1 MDGGLTTR
9 QPGPMPPAAGLRMP
23 IQDLRVPSS
32 WRRVSRFEGRA
43 FVARLILWIG
53 TFALTGYGVRE
64 MLAIISVNDDPTVL
78 QRLMVIFFGLTLAW
92 ISHAAASAVAGLLP
106 ARRVPLNADPET
118 PTRTALVMPIYN
130 EDASRTTAG
139 LRAMAEAL
147 AEQGD
152 ASGFE
157 IVILSDSTQPDAW
170 MLETQAV
177 ARLRDEL
184 CDIMPVWYRRRWRNT
199 GRKVGNL
206 HDFVEHWGGRYD
218 FMITLDADSLMGAG
232 TLIRLRQAM
241 QADAELGLLQ
251 TLPRLVGRRSL
262 YARLQQFGSCM
273 YGPPAARGVA
283 AWSGNEGNYWG
294 HNAIVRIEAFAGACG
309 LPELPGRG
317 PFGGH
322 ILSHDFVEA
331 ALLRRA
337 GWKVRMVC
345 AWDGSY
351 EESPPSLIDLA
362 IRDRRWAQGNLQH
375 SKVLGAAGLSLH
387 SRLHFVLGIFSYLS
401 SPLWLIL
408 LLLGL
413 ALSVQA
419 GLHQPQYFDYD
430 FQLFPNWPLF
440 DSQRML
446 SLFGFSIAV
455 LFVPK
460 TLGALA
466 ALFSRR
472 VLGAVGFFELVA
484 SILFELFLAALYA
497 PVQMLLQSRHVI
509 EILTGRDA
517 GWQTQRR
524 SEGTVTWSEAW
535 RFHRGHTLA
544 GLVMG
549 ALFAIL
555 APELLWWLSPVLAGL
570 ILSVPL
576 SRVSGSAQVGRMLAR
591 VGLLLT
597 PEEVRPP
604 PVVARRDA
612 LLRVSPKPPADG
624 LRWLA
629 GDPAARSRHLSGNL
643 APPSAPAG
651 EPDADH
657 LTASQKLSDAQNL
670 DQALGWLTS
679 AERIW
684 AAADPLLLHRLAA
697 LHDAAAEE
705 AQPRMQR
712 PGTSTHPYGVN
723 RFAEH
728 TT

>member
-1 MDGGLTTR
+1 
-9 QPGPMPPAAGLRMP
+9 MPPAAPLRMP
-23 IQDLRVPSS
+23 IQDLDCPPT
-32 WRRVSRFEGRA
+32 WHRVSRFEWRA
-43 FVARLILWIG
+43 LLARLILWIG
-53 TFALTGYGVRE
+53 TLALTGYGVHE
-64 MLAIISVNDDPTVL
+64 MLAIISVNDDPTML
-78 QRLMVIFFGLTLAW
+78 QRLMVVFFGLTLAW
-92 ISHAAASAVAGLLP
+92 ISHAAASAAAGLLP
-106 ARRVPLNADPET
+106 APRPPLCVDPEA

-130 EDASRTTAG
+130 EDATRTTAG

-147 AEQGD
+147 AERG
-152 ASGFE
+152 AAAGFE
-157 IVILSDSTQPDAW
+157 MVILSDSTQPDAW
-170 MLETQAV
+170 IHETQAV
-177 ARLRDEL
+177 ATLRDVL
-184 CDIMPVWYRRRWRNT
+184 RDIMPVWYRRRWRNT
-199 GRKVGNL
+199 ARKVGNL
-206 HDFVEHWGGRYD
+206 HDFVEHWGARYD

-232 TLIRLRQAM
+232 TLIRLQQAM
-241 QADAELGLLQ
+241 QADPGLGLLQ

-262 YARLQQFGSCM
+262 YARLQQFGSRM

-294 HNAIVRIEAFAGACG
+294 HNAIIRIAAFAGACG
-309 LPELPGRG
+309 LPVLPGRK

-401 SPLWLIL
+401 SPLWLVL

-446 SLFGFSIAV
+446 SLFGFSIVV

-460 TLGALA
+460 ALGALA

-472 VLGAVGFFELVA
+472 VVSLVGLPELLA

-524 SEGTVTWSEAW
+524 SEGSVTWAEAW
-535 RFHRGHTLA
+535 RFHWGHTLA

-549 ALFAIL
+549 ALFAAL

-570 ILSVPL
+570 LLSVPL
-576 SRVSGSAQVGRMLAR
+576 SHVSGSVKVGRMLGR
-591 VGLLLT
+591 IGLLLT

-604 PVVARRDA
+604 AVLARRDV
-612 LLRVSPKPPADG
+612 LLRGAPAPPADG

-629 GDPAARSRHLSGNL
+629 TDPVARSRHLSGNL
-643 APPSAPAG
+643 PPPFAEAG
-651 EPDADH
+651 KPDADH
-657 LTASQKLSDAQNL
+657 LTARQKLIDAQNL
-670 DQALGWLTS
+670 DEALEWLTPR
-679 AERIW
+679 ERIW
-684 AAADPLLLHRLAA
+684 VAADPQLLQQLAVLQIPGSA
-697 LHDAAAEE
+697 STVSDPASRHE
-705 AQPRMQR
+705 A
-712 PGTSTHPYGVN
+712 
-723 RFAEH
+723 FA
-728 TT
+728 T